1 VLTIIDLGWKLQILV
16 TNLFFI

>member
-1 VLTIIDLGWKLQILV
+1 VLTIIDLGWTLQILV